1 LGNGKGPYQ
10 YDWNDGQGFR
20 GANSL
25 SNIRAGT
32 YRVSVRDQNLCK
44 GEFNFSV
51 ADFPRLGLTVDKN
64 DPNCFGAKDGSVDI
78 MGSGGNGDYTYLW
91 DNGSIAPFRSDVP
104 AGPYRVTLTDSK
116 GCTRDTVVTL
126 VDPPILSIGDI
137 QASNVICYGQETGVI
152 SLLGAGGR
160 PPYKYGI
167 NGSSF
172 QSDNKFIGLRAAR
185 YTIAVEDAGGCT
197 ASQDVTITQPFPLM
211 VDAGLDQ
218 SINLGQKITLAATS
232 SNTSVKYQWS
242 PADLVNCSTC
252 QTTLAGPL
260 RTVRF
265 KIEVTDPVG
274 CKATD
279 ELLVTV
285 IKNRPIYPPNAF
297 TPNQDGKNDFFTL
310 YGGPSARKIRRLQI
324 FDRWGEQMFEAKD
337 LPLGQESLGW
347 NGIYRDQLMPGGV
360 YVYVAEIEFIDDE
373 VLLFKG
379 DVTLVR

>member
-1 LGNGKGPYQ
+1 
-10 YDWNDGQGFR
+10 
-20 GANSL
+20 
-25 SNIRAGT
+25 
-32 YRVSVRDQNLCK
+32 
-44 GEFNFSV
+44 
-51 ADFPRLGLTVDKN
+51 
-64 DPNCFGAKDGSVDI
+64 
-78 MGSGGNGDYTYLW
+78 
-91 DNGSIAPFRSDVP
+91 
-104 AGPYRVTLTDSK
+104 
-116 GCTRDTVVTL
+116 VVTL

-137 QASNVICYGQETGVI
+137 QASDVICYGQETGVI